1 MFDQAHEECGV
12 FGIWQP
18 NKSAIARKVCYG
30 LIALQH
36 RGEESAGI
44 AVNSD
49 RVIRCHKE
57 LGLAGE
63 IFTEQTLASL
73 GEGNMAVGHVRYS
86 TSGGDTPENA
96 QPMLVKH
103 IKGQLALA
111 HNGNLTNSAELR
123 EELEQKGCIFHTTSD
138 TEVISY
144 VITGERLSHPSIE
157 EAVSAAMDRIHGA
170 YSIVLMSPA
179 KMIAARDPHG
189 FKPLCMGRTP
199 EGGYAFASESCAFDA
214 TGIVFVRD
222 LLPGEMVVIQPDG
235 LMRSIKTHCNKEPRS
250 MCIFEYIY
258 FSRPDSVLDGIGVH
272 DFRTEAGKLLAR
284 SHPAEADVVIGVPDS
299 GLEAAAGYAM
309 ESGIPCHIGLIKNKY
324 IGRSFIAPTQSER
337 EDMVHRKLGFVSSV
351 LKDKRV
357 VLIDDSIVRGT
368 TSRQIV
374 KMVRQ
379 AGAKEVHMRIS
390 SPPFLNPCYYGTD
403 IDSREH
409 LIATRHTVEEICE
422 LIGADSLGFLP
433 LDGAKEILKNLA
445 QKVPASEALSEDSE
459 LGGFCS
465 ACFDGNYPTAVP
477 TVVEKNRFE

>member
-1 MFDQAHEECGV
+1 MFDQTHEECGV
-12 FGIWQP
+12 YGIWQP
-18 NKSAIARKVCYG
+18 EKCTVARTVLYG

-44 AVNSD
+44 AVNED
-49 RVIRCHKE
+49 RVIRCYKQ

-63 IFTEQTLASL
+63 VFTQGVHDSL
-73 GEGNMAVGHVRYS
+73 GSGNMAVGHVRYS

-123 EELEQKGCIFHTTSD
+123 EELERKGCIFHTTSD

-144 VITGERLSHPSIE
+144 VITGKRLVTPSIE
-157 EAVSAAMDRIHGA
+157 EAVSAAMDLIEGA

-214 TGIVFVRD
+214 TGITFIRD
-222 LLPGEMVVIQPDG
+222 LLPGEMVVINREG
-235 LMRSIKTHCNKEPRS
+235 EVRSITTHCNKAPRT

-258 FSRPDSVLDGIGVH
+258 FSRPDSVLDGISVH
-272 DFRTEAGKLLAR
+272 EFRYEAGRLLAR
-284 SHPAEADVVIGVPDS
+284 SFPTDADVVIGVPDS
-299 GLEAAAGYAM
+299 GLEAAAGYAA
-309 ESGIPCHIGLIKNKY
+309 ESGIPYRIGLIKNKY

-351 LKDKRV
+351 LSGKRV

-368 TSRQIV
+368 TSKQIV

-409 LIATRHTVEEICE
+409 LIATRHTVEEIGE
-422 LIGADSLGFLP
+422 LIGVDSLGFLP
-433 LDGAKEILKNLA
+433 LDGAKEILEK
-445 QKVPASEALSEDSE
+445 
-459 LGGFCS
+459 LGGKEHSGCCA
-465 ACFDGNYPTAVP
+465 ACFDGNYPTAIPVQGN
-477 TVVEKNRFE
+477 KDRFE